1 MTSYHNRGTVPL
13 TKEWGCP
20 TISEERKE
28 AHHVRHRFVK
38 AQPTTYLIQYRG
50 GQAVREGAGL
60 SFFYYRPTSSLVAV
74 PVASQ
79 DQAFIFELL
88 TIDFQSVTVQGQVS
102 YRVAEP
108 RKTAA
113 LLNYAL
119 KPEGKGYESDDP
131 EKLPARVLALVE
143 VMTQQAIRG
152 LALKQALLAAES
164 VAERISAGLAGHKE
178 IVSLGLEILGVS
190 ILGIKPTP
198 ETARAL
204 EAEAREAILK
214 ASDEAIYARRNAAV
228 EQERAIRENELDTE
242 VAVEQKKRLI
252 RETQLEAEASLRQRK
267 HELRQ
272 ADMEADIALE
282 ERRKAWVGENTDNS
296 RKLAEA
302 EAFRVGSVMAAL
314 EKADPR
320 VVQALAAAGMQ
331 PGQLIAQAFG
341 GIAERAEKIGQLNVS
356 PELLRALMPA
366 AVEAGEEGRGR
377 PR

>member
-1 MTSYHNRGTVPL
+1 MFGI
-13 TKEWGCP
+13 GF
-20 TISEERKE
+20 I
-28 AHHVRHRFVK
+28 K
-38 AQPTTYLIQYRG
+38 AQPTTHLIQYRG
-50 GQAVREGAGL
+50 GQVVREGAGL
-60 SFFYYRPTSSLVAV
+60 SFFYYAPTTSLVAV

-79 DQAFIFELL
+79 NEGFIYQLL
-88 TIDFQSVTVQGQVS
+88 TRDFQGVTVQGQVA

-113 LLNYAL
+113 LLNFAL
-119 KPEGKGYESDDP
+119 KPDAKGYTSDDP
-131 EKLPARVLALVE
+131 EKLPSRVLALVE
-143 VMTQQAIRG
+143 VLTQQAVR
-152 LALKQALLAAES
+152 ALTLKEALLAAEP
-164 VAERISAGLAGHKE
+164 VAERVSVGLAAHKE

-190 ILGIKPTP
+190 VLAVKPTP

-282 ERRKAWVGENTDNS
+282 ERRKAWVDENTDNS

-302 EAFRVGSVMAAL
+302 EAFRVGAVMAAL

-366 AVEAGEEGRGR
+366 AVEATEEGRGR